1 MSTLSRLLR
10 RLRRI
15 ILPLLALILLNACAG
30 TLAVGIEQTPT
41 PDPAPAATLTAMQ
54 GEIDRLA
61 SELATAVALPTSVP
75 TTLGRVAYIK
85 GGDLWFVVA
94 PTGPH
99 QRLTIDGYNRE
110 PRWSPSGEWL
120 AYRKDRT
127 VLLEREV
134 PCRDPLRQGQSPCKE
149 TVSTF
154 QEQVWTMRRTGEDSR
169 VINLGLTVRGFA
181 WSPQLD
187 QLAYVSDQGHLQ
199 VLDPVSQVD
208 NRLVA
213 AASDARVGEIAWSAD
228 GTRLAYEWLADE
240 DETAGARPH
249 SGIFVI
255 DAAGGQTALVARGA
269 RASLTLA
276 GWAGDDVLFWQQD
289 ETNATLYAATA
300 RPHDDASPPTP
311 RPLSPDPMLPLR
323 DFVAIGPAS
332 QSYPPAFVTGAAQA
346 TWTDKRITAGTFSTS
361 TALAAIA
368 PAWSPDGIRLAYSA
382 MPDAP
387 DLALGAGAS
396 ETLRARRLWVAN
408 PATGALQQ
416 LTADERYRDERPQ
429 WSLRGTHI
437 LFARITI
444 EGQAS
449 LWLIPSV
456 GGEPQLV
463 VDELTPAPDLVGNYG
478 YIDWSQHFDWWRG

>member
-1 MSTLSRLLR
+1 MPKPYRLWR
-10 RLRRI
+10 A
-15 ILPLLALILLNACAG
+15 ILPLLALILLSACAG
-30 TLAVGIEQTPT
+30 TLSVGIEQTPT

-54 GEIDRLA
+54 EEIDRLA
-61 SELATAVALPTSVP
+61 SELATAIAPPTSVP

-134 PCRDPLRQGQSPCKE
+134 PCRDPLRQGQPPCKE

-154 QEQVWTMRRTGEDSR
+154 QEQVWTMRRTGDDSR

-181 WSPQLD
+181 WSPRLD
-187 QLAYVSDQGHLQ
+187 RLAYVSDQWHLQ
-199 VLDPVSQVD
+199 ALDPVSQVD
-208 NRLVA
+208 NRLVSA
-213 AASDARVGEIAWSAD
+213 TSDARVGEIAWSAD
-228 GTRLAYEWLADE
+228 GTRIAYEWLADE
-240 DETAGARPH
+240 DEATGALPN

-255 DAAGGQTALVARGA
+255 DAAGGVPSLVARDA
-269 RASLTLA
+269 RARLTLA
-276 GWAGDDVLFWQQD
+276 GWAGDDVLFWQQG
-289 ETNATLYAATA
+289 ENTAALYAATA
-300 RPHDDASPPTP
+300 QPHEDASPPTP
-311 RPLSPDPMLPLR
+311 RPLSSEPMLPLR

-332 QSYPPAFVTGAAQA
+332 QSYPLAVVTGATQA
-346 TWTDKRITAGTFSTS
+346 TWTDKRIIAGTFSTS
-361 TALAAIA
+361 TSLAAIA
-368 PAWSPDGIRLAYSA
+368 PAWAPDGLQLTYSA

-387 DLALGAGAS
+387 GLALGAGAS
-396 ETLRARRLWVAN
+396 PALQARRLWAAT
-408 PATGALQQ
+408 PTTGALQQ

-437 LFARITI
+437 LFARITT

-449 LWLIPSV
+449 LWLIPAN

-478 YIDWSQHFDWWRG
+478 YIDWGQHFDWWRG